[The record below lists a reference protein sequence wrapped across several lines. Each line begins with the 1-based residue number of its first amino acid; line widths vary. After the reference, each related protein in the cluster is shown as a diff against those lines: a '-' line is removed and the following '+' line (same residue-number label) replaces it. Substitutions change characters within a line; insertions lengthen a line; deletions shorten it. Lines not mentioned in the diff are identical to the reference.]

1 MVKEYKIDFTERNH
15 RAQTIN
21 DALYEVEVENG
32 GHISSLRMN
41 KATMKKVMES
51 MGINWIKKDGSS
63 THKDTVL
70 SGEVVIGSYTGYA
83 MDIDDEIEDD
93 VAIITY
99 DTSVVSEGDKNV

>member
-1 MVKEYKIDFTERNH
+1 MAKEYKIDFTEKNH

-21 DALYEVEVENG
+21 DVLYEVEVENG
-32 GHISSLRMN
+32 GHVNSLRMN

-51 MGINWIKKDGSS
+51 MRINWVKKDGSS

-70 SGEVVIGSYTGYA
+70 SREVVIGYYAGYT

-99 DTSVVSEGDKNV
+99 DTEENIEYRY